1 MTNWFCTPVQPNYWK
16 HPTPMNDS
24 FTSRASLFFSCFV
37 GRAVA
42 LKFIKTETKIVS
54 CGDLV
59 IFFKRF
65 YNTIFYLKLWHS
77 YPLGLPLTPVYPRA
91 WRAIYGVTTVWAAK
105 QSRSCGCFLF
115 PGISLKKG
123 YEIWDYIKMLFK
135 LLNKRIAV
143 NVTSSMSKINLKAFS
158 LFLCSQ
164 HYWLMSMPCFLT
176 TQDYLA
182 TTPWAVLAVKA
193 AL

>member
-1 MTNWFCTPVQPNYWK
+1 MTNRFCTPVQPNCWK

-59 IFFKRF
+59 IFERF

-115 PGISLKKG
+115 SWYIS
-123 YEIWDYIKMLFK
+123 E
-135 LLNKRIAV
+135 KRIW
-143 NVTSSMSKINLKAFS
+143 NMRW
-158 LFLCSQ
+158 
-164 HYWLMSMPCFLT
+164 Y
-176 TQDYLA
+176 
-182 TTPWAVLAVKA
+182 
-193 AL
+193 